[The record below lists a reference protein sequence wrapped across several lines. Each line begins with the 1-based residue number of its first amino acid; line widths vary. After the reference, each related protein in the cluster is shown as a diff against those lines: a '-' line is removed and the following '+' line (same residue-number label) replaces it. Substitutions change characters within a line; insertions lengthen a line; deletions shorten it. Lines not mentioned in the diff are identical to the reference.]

1 MSNFNTEIRKTIL
14 RIIHESHAAHTGT
27 SLSAVEILIAVFKS
41 MDLEKIKKHNN
52 ARDRIIL
59 SKGHGTAALY
69 AVMYH
74 FGLLTEDEI
83 NTYFKNGTVLA
94 GHTSHHVPFVE
105 HSTGA
110 LGHGLPVALGIAL
123 GLRSL
128 KLGGRSFVVTGDGE
142 LHEGSNWEAIMLAG
156 HMKMQNLCLLVDKN
170 GLSQVGRVDECCT
183 VDPLKEK
190 FESFNFAAYEVDGH
204 DDNKIQEI
212 IQKTEN
218 SEKPVA
224 IVCHT
229 VKGKGISFMEHNNE
243 WHYMGPQGED
253 YEKVVEE
260 LENASS

>member
-1 MSNFNTEIRKTIL
+1 MDDINAKIRRTII
-14 RIIHESHAAHTGT
+14 RIIHEGKAAHTGT
-27 SLSAVEILIAVFKS
+27 SLSVVEILTAVFRS
-41 MDLEKIKKHNN
+41 MDLEKIKRHDT

-69 AVMYH
+69 AAMYH
-74 FGLLTEDEI
+74 FGLLKEDEI
-83 NTYFKNGTVLA
+83 STYFKNGTILA
-94 GHTSHHVPFVE
+94 GHTSHHVPCVE

-123 GLRSL
+123 GLRSQ
-128 KLGGRSFVVTGDGE
+128 KLGARSFVVTGDGE

-156 HMKMQNLCLLVDKN
+156 QLKMKNLCVLVDKN
-170 GLSQVGRVDECCT
+170 GLSQIGKVDECCT

-204 DDNKIQEI
+204 NENEIQGV
-212 IQKTEN
+212 IQRTKN

-224 IVCHT
+224 IICHT
-229 VKGKGISFMEHNNE
+229 IKGKGISFMENNNL
-243 WHYMGPQGED
+243 WHYIGPHGEE
-253 YEKVVEE
+253 YEQAVKE